1 MTILKN
7 CVTEN
12 QPVLAV
18 DLGGTKVAVALVS
31 PQGQILEQ
39 IQEPTCQT
47 GPDDGIDQI
56 ARLLQIIIDRTGI
69 HQHHLCGI
77 GIGIPAVLE
86 PETDFVIWGPNLNGW
101 RNVALRPQLESR
113 FGLPVC
119 VEYDGHTAALGEWW
133 MGSGRGKRSAA
144 VIIIGTGVGGG
155 LILDGRLVRGM
166 NRLAGAVGWFALTD
180 CVADQVEENQRDRSL
195 GFWEARTA
203 GPGIALRARQLME
216 QEPGIHSSLAGKV
229 EMMTARDVFEAAQND
244 DAFAL
249 RIANE
254 TADLLGIGIANVV
267 SLVNP
272 EVVILGGSVG
282 ANAGF
287 LIPRISE
294 VVQRYAQ
301 PISGRD
307 VEILPSRLGGEA
319 GLLGAAYGLIL
330 RLNPNL

>member
-1 MTILKN
+1 MMSLKD
-7 CVTEN
+7 CLTEN
-12 QPVLAV
+12 RPVLAV
-18 DLGGTKVAVALVS
+18 DLGGTKVAAALVTS
-31 PQGQILEQ
+31 QGQIIAQ
-39 IQEPTCQT
+39 VQQPTCQT
-47 GPDDGIDQI
+47 GPEDGIGQMTG
-56 ARLLQIIIDRTGI
+56 LLQMLMDRSGLKK
-69 HQHHLCGI
+69 QDLCGI

-86 PETDFVIWGPNLNGW
+86 PDTDFVIWGPNLNGW
-101 RNVALRPQLESR
+101 RNVPLRARLEAA
-113 FGLPVC
+113 FDLPVC

-133 MGSGRGKRSAA
+133 MGAGRGRRSAA

-203 GPGIALRARQLME
+203 GPGIALRARQLLSE
-216 QEPGIHSSLAGKV
+216 DPRSDSVLAGLPAGP
-229 EMMTARDVFEAAQND
+229 TARDVFAAAQAG
-244 DAFAL
+244 DALAV
-249 RIANE
+249 RVANE
-254 TADLLGIGIANVV
+254 TADLLGVGIANVI

-282 ANAGF
+282 SNAGF
-287 LIPRISE
+287 LTPRIAA
-294 VVQRYAQ
+294 VMRRYAQ

-307 VEILPSRLGGEA
+307 VEILPSSLGGEA

-330 RLNPNL
+330 RLNPNF